1 MIRSILQKFFASGLV
16 PLYITEIAPVHARGG
31 LGTVNQLAVTF
42 GIFSSQIL
50 GLDSVLGSEEQW
62 PLLLALG
69 GAIPAGIQVR
79 LLNFVPKHNALQLS
93 DRNSVPDK
101 L

>member
-1 MIRSILQKFFASGLV
+1 MIAGLV

-69 GAIPAGIQVR
+69 GAVPAAIQV
-79 LLNFVPKHNALQLS
+79 FG
-93 DRNSVPDK
+93 
-101 L
+101 